1 MGNKEHK
8 MITDQQRLV
17 DSLQAAIDALLLV
30 IDLEQKITG
39 AAQQHP
45 FYKNILDDMR
55 CKLDGE
61 WALLRSQSFL
71 GR

>member
-1 MGNKEHK
+1 
-8 MITDQQRLV
+8 MIADQQRLTYY
-17 DSLQAAIDALLLV
+17 LQAAIDDLLLV
-30 IDLEQKITG
+30 IDLEQKITH

-61 WALLRSQSFL
+61 TALLRRQEVL

>member
-1 MGNKEHK
+1 
-8 MITDQQRLV
+8 MITDRQRLV
-17 DSLQAAIDALLLV
+17 NSLQAAIDAMLLV
-30 IDLEQKITG
+30 IDLELKITG

-61 WALLRSQSFL
+61 TALLRGQEVL

>member
-1 MGNKEHK
+1 
-8 MITDQQRLV
+8 MISNQKHLV
-17 DSLQAAIDALLLV
+17 NYLQASIDALLLV

-61 WALLRSQSFL
+61 WALLRSQEFL

>member
-1 MGNKEHK
+1 
-8 MITDQQRLV
+8 MITDRQRLV
-17 DSLQAAIDALLLV
+17 NSLQAAIDAMLLV
-30 IDLEQKITG
+30 IDLELKITG

-55 CKLDGE
+55 CTLDGE
-61 WALLRSQSFL
+61 TALLRSQAFL